1 MDLEDAVK
9 KHYGRSIFMQR
20 AEWVVQDRSFV
31 YQMQTLRKLM
41 KSLRKPDTLINYSER
56 SYSWQQ
62 LKNREKAW
70 RNPSFFSTIKIVTES
85 YLQNE
90 LMTEY
95 LRKKR

>member
-1 MDLEDAVK
+1 
-9 KHYGRSIFMQR
+9 
-20 AEWVVQDRSFV
+20 
-31 YQMQTLRKLM
+31 M

-70 RNPSFFSTIKIVTES
+70 RNPSFFSTIKIVAES

-95 LRKKR
+95 LRKKIKYDKLYYIKTHLSEIRC